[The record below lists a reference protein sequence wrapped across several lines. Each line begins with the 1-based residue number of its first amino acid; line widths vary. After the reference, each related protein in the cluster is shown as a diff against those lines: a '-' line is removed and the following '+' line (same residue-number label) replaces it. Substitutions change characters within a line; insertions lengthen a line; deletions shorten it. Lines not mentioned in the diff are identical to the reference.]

1 MFQNSSSSTSNIEK
15 DLEGTKLVNNHFV
28 LQTNVNRFRPSRTED
43 VDTSLDPIMQ
53 IIGEVKT
60 LLSDW

>member
-28 LQTNVNRFRPSRTED
+28 LQINVNRFRPSRTKD
-43 VDTSLDPIMQ
+43 VDASLDPIMQ

>member
-28 LQTNVNRFRPSRTED
+28 LQINVNRFRPSRIED
-43 VDTSLDPIMQ
+43 VDTTLNPIMT
-53 IIGEVKT
+53 IIQEVRP
-60 LLSDW
+60 DW

>member
-28 LQTNVNRFRPSRTED
+28 LQINVNRFRPSRTKD

-53 IIGEVKT
+53 IIEEVKT